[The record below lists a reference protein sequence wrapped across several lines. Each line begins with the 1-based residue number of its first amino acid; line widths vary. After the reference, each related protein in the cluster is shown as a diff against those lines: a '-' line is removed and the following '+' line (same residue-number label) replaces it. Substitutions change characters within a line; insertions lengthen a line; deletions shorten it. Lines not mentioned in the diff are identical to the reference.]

1 MWQHWI
7 SVLLE
12 ASLQPAR
19 NCPLTWVFFW
29 AFSVQRLLS
38 GYGLTPSVC
47 QQHPQHPHLVLELR
61 RHRLTPLW
69 VSNSSLQYVGK
80 YLHVFPSH
88 LVKYSG
94 FVRYKVLCREG
105 EKKKLNIVLQF
116 SFAGVLC
123 LFNKGQMRRCM
134 HLAAKPCF
142 HPGLMDLW
150 RGDGLQGHTG
160 SRWWT
165 SAWGPADSSAL
176 FRSQA
181 VRLCLCKWLKQ
192 IKQTYS
198 WLFLPTV
205 NFNKQMLWGLFCSF
219 IMVLIGWDLSWQLAR
234 NSGKDCGSLFW
245 RFRKIWVHKSTY
257 EIQINLSVGYC
268 CFMFTAEQWYVQI
281 PVWLLLHRVIGHLP
295 LCSRLREL

>member
-1 MWQHWI
+1 MGSLLLSASSTPSIPIWSLNYADTGLHLSEWVT
-7 SVLLE
+7 VLC
-12 ASLQPAR
+12 S
-19 NCPLTWVFFW
+19 TWVNIYMSFPPTW
-29 AFSVQRLLS
+29 WN
-38 GYGLTPSVC
+38 T
-47 QQHPQHPHLVLELR
+47 LVLYGTKCFVER
-61 RHRLTPLW
+61 R
-69 VSNSSLQYVGK
+69 
-80 YLHVFPSH
+80 
-88 LVKYSG
+88 
-94 FVRYKVLCREG
+94 
-105 EKKKLNIVLQF
+105 KKKLNIVLQF

-245 RFRKIWVHKSTY
+245 RFRKIWVRKSTY

-268 CFMFTAEQWYVQI
+268 CFMFTAEQWYVQM